1 MRLLLTARAS
11 IEQADIH
18 GQYPLYLSSYF
29 NEPDAMRLLIKA
41 RADVDRCT
49 NTGATPLTIAALN
62 GHIDP
67 TRILVRAG
75 ADIAMTALGD
85 TAEWWANDQGY
96 HNIATFLADIR
107 EAGGYAQYSELF
119 C

>member
-75 ADIAMTALGD
+75 ADIDVADDDGDAEQNANLG
-85 TAEWWANDQGY
+85 GH

-107 EAGGYAQYSELF
+107 ELGYNQYSEQF

>member
-1 MRLLLTARAS
+1 
-11 IEQADIH
+11 
-18 GQYPLYLSSYF
+18 
-29 NEPDAMRLLIKA
+29 MRLLIKA
-41 RADVDRCT
+41 RADVDRRA
-49 NTGATPLTIAALN
+49 NTGRTPLISAAED
-62 GHIDP
+62 GFSDP

-75 ADIAMTALGD
+75 ADIDVRGGGL
-85 TAEWWANDQGY
+85 TAEEWANQRGH